1 MAGSRVALVLGAG
14 GITGGAYEL
23 GTLAAIHERT
33 AWAPASAHAFIG
45 TSAGSWI
52 AALLAFGRP
61 LQQVDT
67 AALPPQ
73 PRQARRGERGDGSR
87 DLYTPAPHLPS
98 PFWWARPG
106 GLLAESGLFSTEGME
121 RRLRARL
128 GDAAQRWP
136 EAKLRIVA
144 FDLQRRARTVFGAAG
159 APQVTALQAVTASSA
174 IPGVFRPVVLDGV
187 PYLDGGIASTT
198 NLDLVAEFADEI
210 DLAICLAPMAGE
222 RPAAARVSGPGLYG
236 RLLTGALAAVAG
248 HQLDAELR
256 NLGASFPRLAI
267 AVFRPTAEDQ
277 RAMGANAMSG
287 RHREPARQQ
296 AYRSALAALECPDL
310 QAQLARGGIG
320 SARAGSY

>member
-1 MAGSRVALVLGAG
+1 MAGGRVALVLGAG

-33 AWAPASAHAFIG
+33 GWEPASAYAFIG

-61 LQQVDT
+61 LQQVT
-67 AALPPQ
+67 SAARPPE
-73 PRQARRGERGDGSR
+73 PGPARRRDTGASTR
-87 DLYTPAPHLPS
+87 DLYTPAPRLPS

-128 GDAAQRWP
+128 GEAAQRWP
-136 EAKLRIVA
+136 AANLRIVA

-159 APQVTALQAVTASSA
+159 SPRVTALQAVTASSA
-174 IPGVFRPVVLDGV
+174 IPGVFRPVVIDGV

-198 NLDLVAEFADEI
+198 NLDLAAEFAAAI
-210 DLAICLAPMAGE
+210 DLVICLAPMAGE
-222 RPAAARVSGPGLYG
+222 RPNGAPQPGPGLYG
-236 RLLTGALAAVAG
+236 QMLTGALAAVAG
-248 HQLDAELR
+248 HQLDAEAHQLR
-256 NLGASFPRLAI
+256 AAFPRLEI
-267 AVFRPTAEDQ
+267 ATFRPNADDR

-287 RHREPARQQ
+287 RRREPARQQ
-296 AYRSALAALECPDL
+296 AYGSALAALEQPEL
-310 QAQLARGGIG
+310 RAQLARGGIG
-320 SARAGSY
+320 